1 MRLRTYD
8 KLIATIHARRS
19 VVILRARSG
28 RTPPVRR

>member
-1 MRLRTYD
+1 MCPRTYD

-28 RTPPVRR
+28 RTPLLQR